1 MAIKLINQY
10 QAWWDSTAN
19 QGYFWFTYFDGE
31 RKRTGPV
38 KAESFKIVADLLRN
52 EKPVYGDHTRAMVT
66 TQSEEVGEEET

>member
-10 QAWWDSTAN
+10 QAWWDSSAN
-19 QGYFWFTYFDGE
+19 KGCLWFTYFDGE

-38 KAESFKIVADLLRN
+38 SADSFAIVTDLLRN